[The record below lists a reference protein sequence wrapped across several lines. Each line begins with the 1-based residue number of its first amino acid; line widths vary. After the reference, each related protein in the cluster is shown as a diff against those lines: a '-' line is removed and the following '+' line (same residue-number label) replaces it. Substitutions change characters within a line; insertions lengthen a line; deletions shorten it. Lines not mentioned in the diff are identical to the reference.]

1 MGVAASARP
10 SASACAPPRVLPL
23 AAANRRVRDL
33 MDYLGR
39 GDFLR
44 DFPGCEPG
52 QVPVAAFRLDE
63 FRTALADLDL

>member
-1 MGVAASARP
+1 M
-10 SASACAPPRVLPL
+10 LPL

-39 GDFLR
+39 GRFLR
-44 DFPGCEPG
+44 DFPGREPG

-63 FRTALADLDL
+63 FRDALGTLELDA

>member
-1 MGVAASARP
+1 
-10 SASACAPPRVLPL
+10 VLPL

-39 GDFLR
+39 GRFLR
-44 DFPGCEPG
+44 DFLGCEPG

-63 FRTALADLDL
+63 FRTALETLELDA